1 MHSGA
6 ELSLID
12 ALTRR
17 LPSLGPRVI
26 AGAGDDAAVVLAK
39 PVSLTSVDAVVQD
52 VHFKLGEGSFSHA
65 DVGFKALAGALSDMA
80 AMGVQAGEA
89 YLVLGAPPGLSEPQA
104 LSVIDGAGELAAQT
118 GVSIAGGDVVRCP
131 VLTLTVTVVGW
142 ADSTASPV
150 YRRGAAAGDL
160 VGVTGRLGGAGAG
173 LALMEG
179 RISLHAQDAAHV
191 LARARRP
198 RPRLLEGRALA
209 AAGARAM
216 IDLSDGLATDAAHL
230 GRAGGLVLEIDLSL
244 LPLDQG
250 VAEAAAQ
257 LGAEPWRLAA
267 SAGEDYE
274 LCFCAAP
281 AERAKIERALQAA
294 GGVGVTWIG
303 EVVAPPG
310 AGLAPGGGPEPGG
323 PEPAA
328 GPGPG
333 AGPAPAGA
341 APAPGARFTSEAG
354 VVQMQGYEHRW

>member
-1 MHSGA
+1 MHGGA

-26 AGAGDDAAVVLAK
+26 AGPGDDAAVVLSK

-52 VHFKLGEGSFSHA
+52 VHFKLGEGCFSHA

-89 YLVLGAPPGLSEPQA
+89 YLVLGAPPGLTEPQA
-104 LSVIDGAGELAAQT
+104 LSLIDGAGELAAQT
-118 GVSIAGGDVVRCP
+118 GVGIAGGDVVRCP
-131 VLTLTVTVVGW
+131 VLSLTVTVVGW
-142 ADSTASPV
+142 ADSTSSPV
-150 YRRGAAAGDL
+150 YRRGAAPGDL

-179 RISLHAQDAAHV
+179 RIALGAQDAAHV

-257 LGAEPWRLAA
+257 LATEPWRLAA

-281 AERAKIERALQAA
+281 AERAKIERALAAA
-294 GGVGVTWIG
+294 GGGAGVTWIG

-310 AGLAPGGGPEPGG
+310 AGLATGGEPEPG
-323 PEPAA
+323 A
-328 GPGPG
+328 GLGS
-333 AGPAPAGA
+333 GA
-341 APAPGARFTSEAG
+341 APEPGAAPSPPGARFTSEAG